1 MAQMPQDLGAWM
13 KNSEFDE
20 RYPAIFQPGGD
31 EHVRTAVPPAPAS
44 VKPREAAVAVPTR
57 RIPVLEPASLD
68 PKSFSENQPTAPDSD
83 TSADEA
89 TMVASVASDSARCP
103 AWRWLIP
110 VGVALVL
117 LVAGVFC
124 LGAQYWVPA
133 SLEIDPSKFHGLNV
147 QPWGLF
153 VYQAAPFL
161 LGGGAGILGG
171 MLFLASRRW
180 AARETVLR
188 TAFGLFA
195 LAVGV
200 AGWVTNF
207 ALVFFPEASYMRTA
221 DYNAAPQPAPLA
233 YVLMSCGI
241 WLLCLALL
249 MLAVLFV
256 VPRRWRHV
264 WPDAGDG
271 TNQNVPTDRGPSA
284 GRGLVFG
291 VAATFASV
299 FALFAPY
306 MFPMSTGVQTVQTA
320 DGGTY
325 SQQAWAALAQGL
337 LVPLMLA
344 GMIVLSWA
352 CITLAVTPRRVSPQE
367 HTTNTEADAW
377 T

>member
-1 MAQMPQDLGAWM
+1 M

-20 RYPAIFQPGGD
+20 RYPAIFQAGG
-31 EHVRTAVPPAPAS
+31 EQHERSAVPPAPAS
-44 VKPREAAVAVPTR
+44 VKPRAVAADEPAR
-57 RIPVLEPASLD
+57 RPPVLEPVSRD
-68 PKSFSENQPTAPDSD
+68 PKYLPDNRPTTPDSD
-83 TSADEA
+83 MSADEPPTVS
-89 TMVASVASDSARCP
+89 TMSTVASNPAPWP

-110 VGVALVL
+110 VGVALFL
-117 LVAGVFC
+117 LAAGVFC

-133 SLEIDPSKFHGLNV
+133 SLKIDPSKFHGLNV

-161 LGGGAGILGG
+161 FGGGAGIIGG
-171 MLFLASRRW
+171 ILFLASRRW
-180 AARETVLR
+180 AARETILR

-207 ALVFFPEASYMRTA
+207 AMVFFPEASYQRTT
-221 DYNAAPQPAPLA
+221 DYTGAPQPAPLA
-233 YVLMSCGI
+233 YVLMSCGV
-241 WLLCLALL
+241 WLLCLALV

-256 VPRRWRHV
+256 VPRRWRHE
-264 WPDAGDG
+264 WPEAGDG
-271 TNQNVPTDRGPSA
+271 AHQNVPTDRGPSA

-291 VAATFASV
+291 VAALALSV
-299 FALFAPY
+299 FVLFAPY

-337 LVPLMLA
+337 LIPLMLA

-352 CITLAVTPRRVSPQE
+352 CIRLAVTPRPVSVQE
-367 HTTNTEADAW
+367 CPTSADADAR